1 MTSSDQR
8 YILHVH
14 QGDSALPVLC
24 PVLHPLGGHR
34 LSNPTPR
41 RELSSTE
48 EEQHIFGESWLHW
61 WSWMK
66 PAACGMF
73 KVARTGDA
81 KLPPWTYMQDH
92 ILWTNMMLPFRW
104 KALMVFPFDQDPA
117 MGLPEEKSGREKI
130 PPHFRR
136 PIECSCKRGILISR
150 HLGAVVISITSQP
163 PHLHCA
169 VTISH

>member
-92 ILWTNMMLPFRW
+92 ILDKYDVTLP
-104 KALMVFPFDQDPA
+104 MEGTD
-117 MGLPEEKSGREKI
+117 GLSI
-130 PPHFRR
+130 R
-136 PIECSCKRGILISR
+136 PGSS
-150 HLGAVVISITSQP
+150 LGLAGGE
-163 PHLHCA
+163 
-169 VTISH
+169 